1 MRYAGVIDFGKLTNP
16 RHEEA
21 PAILG
26 YGLHHR
32 RAALAFW
39 PRRSSKARTEF
50 TNAGVDR
57 KTRRAGAAA
66 ASPNSLH
73 TPRQI
78 VTLNICLGEAE
89 SENRGQLLGRNPISQ
104 EVAEL
109 VLDVPTV

>member
-26 YGLHHR
+26 CGLNHR

-39 PRRSSKARTEF
+39 PRRSSKAHTEF

-66 ASPNSLH
+66 SPNSQH

-78 VTLNICLGEAE
+78 VSLNICLGETE
-89 SENRGQLLGRNPISQ
+89 SENRGELFGRNPLIQ

-109 VLDVPTV
+109 RLVPH